1 MKCEHGT
8 EGCTGVGEK
17 HWCGATKPRAAVRVV
32 RPHKVSR
39 KPTKKKRCKCMDV
52 MNKALAP
59 RNAELD
65 IAFNVYGDV
74 YPRLATCKIN
84 KRLRDK
90 GPMVLPTF
98 CPFCGVKYEFRDEA
112 KAAKKTAKR

>member
-17 HWCGATKPRAAVRVV
+17 HWCGTKKSRKAPRAAPRAA
-32 RPHKVSR
+32 SR
-39 KPTKKKRCKCMDV
+39 KPTKKKRCECIDI
-52 MNKALAP
+52 MNKGLAP

-65 IAFNVYGDV
+65 TAFNVRGDF
-74 YPRLATCKIN
+74 YPRLATRKIN
-84 KRLRDK
+84 TRLRDK

-98 CPFCGVKYEFRDEA
+98 CPFCGVKYEFGDEA
-112 KAAKKTAKR
+112 KAAKKTVKR

>member
-17 HWCGATKPRAAVRVV
+17 HWCG
-32 RPHKVSR
+32 
-39 KPTKKKRCKCMDV
+39 RCKCMDV

-65 IAFNVYGDV
+65 TAFNVYGDV
-74 YPRLATCKIN
+74 YPRLSTRKVN
-84 KRLRDK
+84 TRVRDK

-112 KAAKKTAKR
+112 KAAKKKTAKR